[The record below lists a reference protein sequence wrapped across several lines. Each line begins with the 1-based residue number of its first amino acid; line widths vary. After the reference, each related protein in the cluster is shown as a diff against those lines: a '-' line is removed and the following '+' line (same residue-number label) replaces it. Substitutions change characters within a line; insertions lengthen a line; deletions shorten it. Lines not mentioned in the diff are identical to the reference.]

1 MSVNHINS
9 METDVMDTGG
19 LSNEGCPSDHDPVM
33 KIGEAS
39 HVLRSERGRG
49 VSAKASSV
57 TKDSY
62 FSYLLLR
69 HLKIRDTRRTVGVAM
84 ASQHIWC
91 GNGYNPIIRTLK

>member
-1 MSVNHINS
+1 MNVNQINS

-33 KIGEAS
+33 KVGEAS

-49 VSAKASSV
+49 FSAKASSV

-62 FSYLLLR
+62 FSFLLLR
-69 HLKIRDTRRTVGVAM
+69 HLKIRDTRRTVGADITSGVG
-84 ASQHIWC
+84 WV
-91 GNGYNPIIRTLK
+91 